1 MECLYCNLLF
11 LGRSLLAL
19 EENGEADYPEVGS
32 GEVVGTS
39 PSPDEIEI
47 VPSHNGSSK
56 HCIQPAVTQ
65 FPHPMLD
72 KKTRQQGGVLLHILI
87 AFYMFIG
94 NVFNDFMVNV
104 FVYSSIH
111 CRAGNCL

>member
-1 MECLYCNLLF
+1 M
-11 LGRSLLAL
+11 
-19 EENGEADYPEVGS
+19 
-32 GEVVGTS
+32 
-39 PSPDEIEI
+39 
-47 VPSHNGSSK
+47 PSHNGSSK

-94 NVFNDFMVNV
+94 NVFNDFLVNI